1 MKRTIALVTLVVRD
15 YDEAISFFVEA
26 LRFEV
31 IEDRPVDDGK
41 RWVVVAP
48 SHGTG
53 ASLLLAQAAS
63 PEQTNRVGNQT
74 GGRVFLF
81 LETSDFW
88 EDYRLMK
95 TRGVRFAESPRE
107 EAYGTVAVFL
117 DLYDNRWDLIE
128 RKRGVRAAR
137 NG

>member
-1 MKRTIALVTLVVRD
+1 MERTIALVTLVVGD
-15 YDEAISFFVEA
+15 YNEAISFFVEA

-53 ASLLLAQAAS
+53 ASLLLAQATS

-107 EAYGTVAVFL
+107 EPYGTVAVFL

-128 RKRGVRAAR
+128 RKRGVLATRD
-137 NG
+137 G

>member
-1 MKRTIALVTLVVRD
+1 V
-15 YDEAISFFVEA
+15 S
-26 LRFEV
+26 
-31 IEDRPVDDGK
+31 
-41 RWVVVAP
+41 
-48 SHGTG
+48 
-53 ASLLLAQAAS
+53 
-63 PEQTNRVGNQT
+63 
-74 GGRVFLF
+74 FLF

-128 RKRGVRAAR
+128 RKRGVLATRD
-137 NG
+137 G